1 MKATDAKLK
10 IDAIDDEIASL
21 YVQRMQLAAEI
32 FSDAKRDVSVTDGT
46 LVEKA
51 TVNRVTKS
59 MPDDMK
65 LYAKQL
71 FDAIYNTARAYGR
84 ESRGLPSKVR
94 TEIDLALEKGEETF
108 PVSATVACQGV
119 AGAYAQ
125 IAADKMFPIADILYF
140 KDWDAVFGAVERGL
154 CDFGVLPIEN
164 SSVGSVNAVYDL
176 MRKHSFHIARAIRLR
191 VQHYLLAKPG
201 TEAKDITEIYSHKQA
216 IEQCSD
222 FLKTIPGVKVTIVEN
237 TAVAARKVKESDS
250 ASVACIASESCAG
263 IYGLKV
269 LKQNIQDNDLN
280 YTRFIAI
287 SKDMH
292 LYEDADKISIMV
304 NLPNETGSLN
314 RILNKF
320 STLGLN
326 LTKLESRP
334 MGNTDFEFAFYFD
347 FEGRVDRP
355 EVKNLLSE
363 LENECVRFMF
373 LGSYKQL

>member
-1 MKATDAKLK
+1 MSATDAKMK
-10 IDAIDDEIASL
+10 IDAIDDEIAAL
-21 YVQRMQLAAEI
+21 YVKRMELASEI
-32 FSDAKRDVSVTDGT
+32 AKDNARDVAATDGT

-51 TVNRVTKS
+51 TVSRVTKA
-59 MPDDMK
+59 MPENMK

-71 FDAIYNTARAYGR
+71 FDTIYNTSRAYGA
-84 ESRGLPSKVR
+84 ESAGLPSLIR
-94 TEIDLALEKGEETF
+94 ASIDAALSKGEETF

-191 VQHYLLAKPG
+191 VQHFLLAKAG
-201 TEAKDITEIYSHKQA
+201 AAAEDIKEIYSHKQA
-216 IEQCSD
+216 IDQCSD
-222 FLKTIPGVKVTIVEN
+222 FLKTLGDVKINVVEN
-237 TAVAARKVKESDS
+237 TAVAARMVKEAADNRL
-250 ASVACIASESCAG
+250 ACIASESCAG

-269 LKQNIQDNDLN
+269 LKQNIQDNDIN

-287 SKDMH
+287 AKDMH
-292 LYEDADKISIMV
+292 IYEDSDKISIMV

-363 LENECVRFMF
+363 LENECVKFVF
-373 LGSYKQL
+373 LGTYKQL